1 MLLSGLVMLT
11 EGKGM
16 VKARYVYYLLL
27 VIILGLQ
34 GCLPPAA
41 PQTVPQ
47 TGPDSSAMMPE
58 IRSVEVLQSDQP
70 QQVLVFVQAVLPNT
84 CARLGEA
91 SIERQ
96 GQIFTI
102 SLPGEQTTGQDCQAV
117 PLNQDRV
124 IRLPEDALS
133 PGSYLVLVNGVLG
146 SFSVK
151 APARSEAAQE
161 IGVTTVVAPTA
172 APTEAPT
179 QVLSPTPTAA
189 LPPAEPLLPSPTPT
203 VTPLALAVGDDPG
216 TCVNRAALYGTLTV
230 PDGTPFAPGAKFTK
244 TWMVMNTGTCIWGP
258 DYQLVFAGGDPLG
271 APQKLP
277 LPKAGP
283 KQVVQIS
290 VAMTAPVA
298 PQGYESHW
306 ALETPAGNRFGLRS
320 PATIPLTVKI
330 SVVPIIVGLPAEL
343 ECGALATRD
352 MEAQV
357 LEQIN
362 NVRTQYGLSPVEL
375 VEDIS
380 QVALKHSLEM
390 ACFNRDSHRGRDG
403 MLYDVRLQRVGIPFA
418 TSNEILYAG
427 NGGPKGAISWWMNSP
442 IHRSIILSDQ
452 YTQVGIGYVYYEQ
465 NPYKQR
471 ITVNFIHP

>member
-1 MLLSGLVMLT
+1 
-11 EGKGM
+11 M
-16 VKARYVYYLLL
+16 VKARYIYYLLL
-27 VIILGLQ
+27 VIILGMQ

-41 PQTVPQ
+41 QQTVPQ
-47 TGPDSSAMMPE
+47 TGPDSSATMPE

-84 CARLGEA
+84 CASLGEA
-91 SIERQ
+91 SIDRQ
-96 GQIFTI
+96 GQIFTV
-102 SLPGEQTTGQDCQAV
+102 SLPAEQAIGENCQAV
-117 PLNQDRV
+117 SLNQDRI
-124 IRLPEDALS
+124 IRLPADSLS

-146 SFSVK
+146 SFSIK
-151 APARSEAAQE
+151 AAAQPAAAQ
-161 IGVTTVVAPTA
+161 VTAAAAEVTPTA
-172 APTEAPT
+172 TPTEAPAE
-179 QVLSPTPTAA
+179 VPSPTQTVG
-189 LPPAEPLLPSPTPT
+189 LPPAEPLFPSPTPA
-203 VTPLALAVGDDPG
+203 VTPLVLAVGDDPG
-216 TCVNRAALYGTLTV
+216 TCVSRAALYGTLTV

-277 LPKAGP
+277 LPKAWP

-298 PQGYESHW
+298 PQRYESHW
-306 ALETPAGNRFGLRS
+306 ALETPAGYRFGLGS
-320 PATIPLTVKI
+320 PATTPLTVKI
-330 SVVPIIVGLPAEL
+330 SVVPIVVGLPAEL

-362 NVRTQYGLSPVEL
+362 SVRTQYGLSPVEL

-380 QVALKHSLEM
+380 KVALKHSLEM

-403 MLYDVRLQRVGIPFA
+403 MLYNVRLQRDGILFT

>member
-1 MLLSGLVMLT
+1 
-11 EGKGM
+11 M

-27 VIILGLQ
+27 VILLGLQ
-34 GCLPPAA
+34 GCLPQAA

-47 TGPDSSAMMPE
+47 TGLEPSAAVPE

-70 QQVLVFVQAVLPNT
+70 QQALVFVQAVLPNT

-91 SIERQ
+91 SIDRQ
-96 GQIFTI
+96 GQIFTV
-102 SLPGEQTTGQDCQAV
+102 SLPAEQATGENCQAV
-117 PLNQDRV
+117 SLNQDRI
-124 IRLPEDALS
+124 IRLPVDSLS

-146 SFSVK
+146 SFSIKAAAQPAAAQVTAAVTPTASPTD
-151 APARSEAAQE
+151 APAQL
-161 IGVTTVVAPTA
+161 PT
-172 APTEAPT
+172 
-179 QVLSPTPTAA
+179 PTPTAV

-216 TCVNRAALYGTLTV
+216 TCVNRAVLYGTLTV
-230 PDGTPFAPGAKFTK
+230 PDDTPFAPGSKFTK

-258 DYQLVFAGGDPLG
+258 GYQLVFAGGDPLG
-271 APQKLP
+271 APQKTS

-283 KQVVQIS
+283 KQVVQVS

-298 PQGYESHW
+298 PQRYESNW
-306 ALETPAGNRFGLRS
+306 AIETPEGYRFGLGT
-320 PATIPLTVKI
+320 PATTPLAVKI
-330 SVVPIIVGLPAEL
+330 NVVPIVVGLPAEL

-380 QVALKHSLEM
+380 KVALKHSLEM

-403 MLYDVRLQRVGIPFA
+403 MLYNIRLQRDGVLFT

-452 YTQVGIGYVYYEQ
+452 YTQVGIGYVYYDR
-465 NPYKQR
+465 NPYKLR

>member
-1 MLLSGLVMLT
+1 
-11 EGKGM
+11 M
-16 VKARYVYYLLL
+16 VKAHYVYLLL
-27 VIILGLQ
+27 VILLGLQ
-34 GCLPPAA
+34 GCLPQAA
-41 PQTVPQ
+41 PLTVPQ
-47 TGPDSSAMMPE
+47 TGLEPSAAVPE

-70 QQVLVFVQAVLPNT
+70 QQALVFVQAVLSNT

-96 GQIFTI
+96 GQIFTV
-102 SLPGEQTTGQDCQAV
+102 SLPAEQATAENCQAV
-117 PLNQDRV
+117 SLNQDRI
-124 IRLPEDALS
+124 IRLPVDSLS

-146 SFSVK
+146 CFSIK
-151 APARSEAAQE
+151 AAAPPAAAQ
-161 IGVTTVVAPTA
+161 VTAAAAEVTPTA
-172 APTEAPT
+172 TPTEAPAE
-179 QVLSPTPTAA
+179 VPSPTLTVA
-189 LPPAEPLLPSPTPT
+189 LPPAEPLLPSPTPA
-203 VTPLALAVGDDPG
+203 VTPLALAVGEDPG

-230 PDGTPFAPGAKFTK
+230 PDGTPFAPGSKFTK

-258 DYQLVFAGGDPLG
+258 GYQLVFAGGDPLG
-271 APQKLP
+271 APQELP

-283 KQVVQIS
+283 KQVVQVS

-298 PQGYESHW
+298 PQLYESNW
-306 ALETPAGNRFGLRS
+306 AIETPEGYRFGLGT
-320 PATIPLTVKI
+320 PATTPLTVKI
-330 SVVPIIVGLPAEL
+330 NVVPIVVGLPAEL

-380 QVALKHSLEM
+380 KVALKHSLEM

-403 MLYDVRLQRVGIPFA
+403 MLYNIRLQRDGVLFT

-452 YTQVGIGYVYYEQ
+452 YTQVGVGYVYHDR
-465 NPYKQR
+465 NPYKLR